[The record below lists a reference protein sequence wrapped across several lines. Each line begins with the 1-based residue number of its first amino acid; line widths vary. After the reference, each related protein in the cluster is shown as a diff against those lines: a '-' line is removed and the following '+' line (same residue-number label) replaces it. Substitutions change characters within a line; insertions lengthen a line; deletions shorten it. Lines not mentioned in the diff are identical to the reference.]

1 MKKILTLGMMW
12 LTTLVFGQ
20 GVQLNVGIQDGCG
33 HLFPHEATLELYK
46 IWNGDTSLVEAVTTH
61 PVVFNG
67 LEKNVKYTLKV
78 STQTAAI
85 QDPSLVDVLSMRNVI
100 LGSENFSLANILAGD
115 LNDTGGLSTLDLVH
129 LSREI
134 IKLTDNIQGDW
145 FFIEQSKALIK
156 TWGPD
161 IKEYINQAP
170 FQVSDDG
177 SYELFFNAYQY
188 GHVGATL
195 PSNCVSCEPVAG
207 SVARIVVPNIE
218 VEKGKKYTVPVKYEI
233 QPKDAGTAFALKYEN
248 IEVTN
253 VGRLN
258 ADIHHSKSI
267 NTIYSIYAFYNI
279 DEDQELVMYTVDFT
293 ALQDGKILDFLQLDN
308 SFANEALNNATA
320 CFRPYSRIELI
331 AEDSCKVSW
340 PPAEV
345 TIKAC
350 FNQQSTGIPFT
361 MGPCNQVAFS
371 YTDEVTEINQV
382 CKKIIRTWIAFNGLT
397 GDQQN
402 FVQNIT
408 VEEDYP
414 TVCFSPVTVLVPGI
428 GATVYARDFLEEGE
442 ISHSYAF
449 SLNPGDSIRVLTT
462 ALQADSIQFVI
473 YDLNDSTNCITLVQ
487 MIGSGCNDPVFY
499 HRSLDLEAINNV
511 YTLKAVLFD
520 AGNANH
526 CLGEIQDFEIRALG
540 TMDYSSQLTYDYNSV
555 VGQIK
560 PFELRV
566 RVNGVTTYLGVVAVR
581 FKEGS
586 GIPPFELACFDD
598 VLTRDQAFEI
608 AIFSPNF
615 ENVYGFQGAIRV
627 KDAILLSTKKVSLSE
642 IAFNDELYASRFI
655 WVNPSGIPQNF
666 GDEDTLWTIKIL
678 PTKNGSVSEFLSIG
692 DDLLNSEAIL
702 NDFNNTKIDLVFKFY
717 KRTSATH
724 DLTED
729 DMIRISP
736 NPAGGSQVWIDS
748 KGSEIKNV
756 VVYDVSG
763 RKVIEH
769 AGIDEKNYWL
779 PIESLSTGLYHI
791 SVATETGVVAK
802 RLVVAR

>member
-207 SVARIVVPNIE
+207 SVARILVPNIE

-267 NTIYSIYAFYNI
+267 NTIYSIYAFYNL
-279 DEDQELVMYTVDFT
+279 DESQELVMYTMDFT
-293 ALQDGKILDFLQLDN
+293 ALQDGKNGSFLLWHTYGQGYVPLDSAYNFSNAKKWSFDPFVTFARNGWSHKFLGRTLVLDN
-308 SFANEALNNATA
+308 KIDNGDAQ
-320 CFRPYSRIELI
+320 
-331 AEDSCKVSW
+331 
-340 PPAEV
+340 
-345 TIKAC
+345 
-350 FNQQSTGIPFT
+350 NQ
-361 MGPCNQVAFS
+361 
-371 YTDEVTEINQV
+371 D
-382 CKKIIRTWIAFNGLT
+382 
-397 GDQQN
+397 
-402 FVQNIT
+402 
-408 VEEDYP
+408 
-414 TVCFSPVTVLVPGI
+414 
-428 GATVYARDFLEEGE
+428 
-442 ISHSYAF
+442 
-449 SLNPGDSIRVLTT
+449 
-462 ALQADSIQFVI
+462 
-473 YDLNDSTNCITLVQ
+473 
-487 MIGSGCNDPVFY
+487 
-499 HRSLDLEAINNV
+499 
-511 YTLKAVLFD
+511 
-520 AGNANH
+520 
-526 CLGEIQDFEIRALG
+526 
-540 TMDYSSQLTYDYNSV
+540 
-555 VGQIK
+555 
-560 PFELRV
+560 
-566 RVNGVTTYLGVVAVR
+566 
-581 FKEGS
+581 
-586 GIPPFELACFDD
+586 
-598 VLTRDQAFEI
+598 
-608 AIFSPNF
+608 
-615 ENVYGFQGAIRV
+615 
-627 KDAILLSTKKVSLSE
+627 
-642 IAFNDELYASRFI
+642 
-655 WVNPSGIPQNF
+655 
-666 GDEDTLWTIKIL
+666 
-678 PTKNGSVSEFLSIG
+678 NGSSLIYAEYRVAK
-692 DDLLNSEAIL
+692 NT
-702 NDFNNTKIDLVFKFY
+702 FNNRLLFSGGLV
-717 KRTSATH
+717 S
-724 DLTED
+724 
-729 DMIRISP
+729 S
-736 NPAGGSQVWIDS
+736 
-748 KGSEIKNV
+748 
-756 VVYDVSG
+756 
-763 RKVIEH
+763 
-769 AGIDEKNYWL
+769 
-779 PIESLSTGLYHI
+779 
-791 SVATETGVVAK
+791 
-802 RLVVAR
+802 